1 MAEGSFEDTGG
12 EVVLMKGR
20 EGRVVRGDGSGIANS
35 ASLAQLPRDRA
46 PQQVRRNRRAGKE
59 RLTEN
64 NVLVSLP
71 ACHQQ
76 RSADDQHGPGRAP

>member
-1 MAEGSFEDTGG
+1 MAEGSLEDTGG
-12 EVVLMKGR
+12 EVVLMKGC
-20 EGRVVRGDGSGIANS
+20 EGRVVRGGGSGIANS

-46 PQQVRRNRRAGKE
+46 PQQVRRNRRNG

>member
-20 EGRVVRGDGSGIANS
+20 EERVVRGDESGIANS

-46 PQQVRRNRRAGKE
+46 PQQARRDRKRR
-59 RLTEN
+59 LIEN

>member
-12 EVVLMKGR
+12 EVVLMKGC
-20 EGRVVRGDGSGIANS
+20 EGRVVRGGGSGIANS

-46 PQQVRRNRRAGKE
+46 PHQVRRDRHNG

>member
-20 EGRVVRGDGSGIANS
+20 EERVVRGDGSGIANS

-46 PQQVRRNRRAGKE
+46 PQQVRRNRRNG

>member
-12 EVVLMKGR
+12 EVVLMKGC
-20 EGRVVRGDGSGIANS
+20 EGRVVRGGGSGIANS

-46 PQQVRRNRRAGKE
+46 PQQVRRNRRNG

>member
-1 MAEGSFEDTGG
+1 MAEGSLEDTGG

-20 EGRVVRGDGSGIANS
+20 EGRVVRSDGSGIANS

-46 PQQVRRNRRAGKE
+46 PQQVRRNRRNG